1 VSAEMNKTL
10 SSLEQQI
17 GYSFRDATLL
27 EQALTHAS
35 RTSSTKGRFTS
46 NERLEF
52 LGDRVLGLVIAQ
64 LLYERFPDEE
74 EGAMSRRFTAL
85 VRMEALARIADSI
98 DLRVYLNLSRSE
110 DETGGRDNPA
120 IQADACEALI
130 AALYLDGGIAPVQK
144 FIQTHWEDLVKED
157 PTPPKDAKTALQEWT
172 QARDLGLPEYTV
184 TNSEGPSHAPIFIIS
199 VDVIDFPT
207 QRGEGTSKRKA
218 EQSAAEAMLNYI
230 ATRTENSE

>member
-1 VSAEMNKTL
+1 MNKKLATL
-10 SSLEQQI
+10 EKRI
-17 GYSFRDATLL
+17 GYSFQDAKLL

-35 RTSSTKGRFTS
+35 RTSSTKGRSIS

-52 LGDRVLGLVIAQ
+52 LGDRVLGLIIAE
-64 LLYERFPDEE
+64 LLYQRFPDEE

-85 VRMEALARIADSI
+85 VRMEALSRIAESI
-98 DLRVYLNLSRSE
+98 DLSAHLNLSRSE

-144 FIQTHWEDLVKED
+144 FIQTHWEGLVKED

-172 QARDLGLPEYTV
+172 QGRELGLPEYKV
-184 TNSEGPSHAPIFIIS
+184 ADREGPSHAPVFIIS

-207 QRGEGTSKRKA
+207 QNGKGTSKRKA
-218 EQSAAEAMLNYI
+218 EQVAAEA
-230 ATRTENSE
+230 